1 MENRRT
7 FLKAAATTAA
17 VARSVL
23 GANDRVQL
31 GLIGCGTR
39 GTMDSGFFGRHKD
52 CVFIAACDVAKNRLD
67 PAVGRLAG
75 QGGGIKVDA
84 YGDYRRLLDRKDI
97 DAVLV
102 TTPDHWHSPIT
113 VDACSAGKDVYVEKP
128 ISNTIPAGQ
137 RMVQAARQHNRVVQM
152 GVQQRQG
159 EAFREAAKLVQDGLL
174 GQVTHVQLQYEG
186 GYARTAE
193 PNQDPPADLDWDM
206 FQGPAPRH
214 PYRPSRQRS
223 WRAYYDYGGGLVT
236 DWGVHLADV
245 AHWYMKKDLAAPLL
259 TSAAAQY
266 VAVQDPQHE
275 QIPDA
280 FIVNWQYDNF
290 VMSFT
295 NAVMPNADFPF
306 HGTYFFGT
314 RGMLMVNRGGYII
327 RPGGRRRVPPPTAE
341 ASPAGVPGGA
351 RGGAPGGAQGP
362 GRSQGMPSQE
372 PPIEAKVRPY
382 AENYNNDPDTIAH
395 ARNFLDCIKSRE
407 RPVGDIDVGFHSSL
421 PCLLGLLAIQQ
432 GRTFAWDGN
441 AAKPA

>member
-7 FLKAAATTAA
+7 FLKAAAATAA
-17 VARSVL
+17 VSRSVL

-39 GTMDSGFFGRHKD
+39 GTMDSGFLLRHKD
-52 CVFIAACDVAKNRLD
+52 CVFVAACDVFKSRLD
-67 PAVGRLAG
+67 PAIPRLS
-75 QGGGIKVDA
+75 QLGGGGKVDG
-84 YGDYRRLLDRKDI
+84 YGDYRRILERQDI

-128 ISNTIPAGQ
+128 ISNTIPAAQ
-137 RMVQAARQHNRVVQM
+137 RMVQAARQYNRVVQM
-152 GVQQRQG
+152 GVQQREG
-159 EAFREAAKLVQDGLL
+159 EAFKEAAKLVQDGLL
-174 GQVTHVQLQYEG
+174 GKVTHVELVYEG

-193 PNQDPPADLDWDM
+193 PNQDPPADLDWEM

-245 AHWYMKKDLAAPLL
+245 ANWYMKNDLGAPLL

-275 QIPDA
+275 QVPDA
-280 FIVNWQYDNF
+280 TMVVWQYENY

-295 NAVMPNADFPF
+295 NNVIPNPEFPF
-306 HGTYFFGT
+306 HGTYFFGPK
-314 RGMLMVNRGGYII
+314 GMLMVNRSGYII
-327 RPGGRRRVPPPTAE
+327 RPGARRMGPPPTA
-341 ASPAGVPGGA
+341 AAGRA
-351 RGGAPGGAQGP
+351 GAPGQAPGIPPAGAQGG
-362 GRSQGMPSQE
+362 GRAQAPQE
-372 PPIEAKVRPY
+372 PPIEAKVRPF
-382 AENYNNDPDTIAH
+382 AENYTDDPDTIAH
-395 ARNFLDCIKSRE
+395 TRNFLDCIKSRQL
-407 RPVGDIDVGFHSSL
+407 PVGDIDIGFHSSL

-432 GRTFAWDGN
+432 GRTIAWDGN
-441 AAKPA
+441 AAKAV